1 MNNKFHWL
9 IVHSIYVYIFYL
21 YFGKKKKEKK
31 TVRFFFAASLTGK
44 IMPVCPNEHKPAS
57 FKYFSLVSPM
67 PA

>member
-1 MNNKFHWL
+1 MFLNL
-9 IVHSIYVYIFYL
+9 TIILQATIIVL
-21 YFGKKKKEKK
+21 YFEKKKKKK